1 MSNLSLANNHFAA
14 ILRHFMQAYSTEHT
28 NILYII
34 FSFSA
39 DIPQLRAASPLLNP
53 TLNHDR

>member
-1 MSNLSLANNHFAA
+1 MLQANNHFAA
-14 ILRHFMQAYSTEHT
+14 ILRHFMQPYSTEYT

-39 DIPQLRAASPLLNP
+39 DIPQLRAASHLLNL